1 MNQFQISKMRPFI
14 RQKCQALDEISGS
27 LSMVKVPGTS
37 SKNDIGFVTG
47 TGIKP
52 PVPASQTKIIPRVV
66 WENAQSYSIT
76 SCSTA
81 NVGVAS

>member
-1 MNQFQISKMRPFI
+1 
-14 RQKCQALDEISGS
+14 
-27 LSMVKVPGTS
+27 VPGTS
-37 SKNDIGFVTG
+37 SKNDAGLVTG

-66 WENAQSYSIT
+66 WENAQSYSMT